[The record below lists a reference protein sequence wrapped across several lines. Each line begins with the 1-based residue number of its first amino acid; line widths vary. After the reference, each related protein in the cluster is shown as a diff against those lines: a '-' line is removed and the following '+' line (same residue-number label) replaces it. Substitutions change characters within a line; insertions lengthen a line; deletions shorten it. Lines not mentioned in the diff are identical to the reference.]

1 MNLDIANMV
10 MNIGQ
15 TSQGFDWGNFWTA
28 LFASFFGAFTAYKF
42 NIWRENKKQEEE
54 EKAKLL
60 KLFYDINILIKAF
73 VYYHENIAAKINNL
87 TTDELKSI
95 TPITIKKLNIKIEE
109 YGFIT
114 TFCPKL
120 YEILT
125 YLVQDINYIYEQEKI
140 SSEYFTKTKKE
151 IYLIKLDHIKVSTKK
166 LLAKLFVCLLN
177 LNNALIKHYKL
188 KNLIKD
194 EVINSYIRAKKVL
207 DKTKKA
213 YTNILST
220 SEKLNIDKEN
230 LKTIKIDL
238 DYINEIL
245 DTWVIDFGLNEK
257 QKEIIEKEIAD
268 QAKLKW
274 EAPENEI

>member
-10 MNIGQ
+10 MNIGEA
-15 TSQGFDWGNFWTA
+15 SKGFDWGDFWTA
-28 LFASFFGAFTAYKF
+28 LFGAGFGTFTAYKL
-42 NIWRENKKQEEE
+42 NICRENKKQDEE

-87 TTDELKSI
+87 ITDELKSI
-95 TPITIKKLNIKIEE
+95 TPITIKNLNIKIEE

-114 TFCPKL
+114 TFSPKL

-125 YLVQDINYIYEQEKI
+125 YLVQDINYINEQEKI
-140 SSEYFTKTKKE
+140 SFEYFRKARKE
-151 IYLIKLDHIKVSTKK
+151 VCLIKLEHIKVSTKK

-177 LNNALIKHYKL
+177 LNNALIKHYNL

-194 EVINSYIRAKKVL
+194 EVVNSYIRAKKVL
-207 DKTKKA
+207 DKTKNTYA
-213 YTNILST
+213 NILST
-220 SEKLNIDKEN
+220 SKETNIDKEN
-230 LKTIKIDL
+230 LKTIKADL

-245 DTWVIDFGLNEK
+245 DTWLMDFELNKKTKEK
-257 QKEIIEKEIAD
+257 IEKEIAE
-268 QAKLKW
+268 QEKLK
-274 EAPENEI
+274 

>member
-1 MNLDIANMV
+1 MNLDIADMV

-15 TSQGFDWGNFWTA
+15 TSQGFDWGNFGTT
-28 LFASFFGAFTAYKF
+28 LFASFFGALAAFGC
-42 NIWRENKKQEEE
+42 NILQKNIVRKEE

-60 KLFYDINILIKAF
+60 KLFYDINILIKSF

-87 TTDELKSI
+87 TTDELKSV
-95 TPITIKKLNIKIEE
+95 TPITIKNLNIKIEE

-140 SSEYFTKTKKE
+140 SSEYFTKTKKG
-151 IYLIKLDHIKVSTKK
+151 IYLIKLNHIKVSTKK
-166 LLAKLFVCLLN
+166 LLAKLFICLLN
-177 LNNALIKHYKL
+177 LNNALTKHYNL

-194 EVINSYIRAKKVL
+194 EVINSYIRVKKVL

-213 YTNILST
+213 YMNILST
-220 SEKLNIDKEN
+220 SKEINIDKKN
-230 LKTIKIDL
+230 LKTIKADL

-245 DTWVIDFGLNEK
+245 DTWVMDFGLNKK
-257 QKEIIEKEIAD
+257 QKEIIETEIAE
-268 QAKLKW
+268 QAKSKW

>member
-60 KLFYDINILIKAF
+60 KLFYDINILIKSF

-177 LNNALIKHYKL
+177 LNNALIKHYNL

-194 EVINSYIRAKKVL
+194 EVINSYIRVKKVL

-220 SEKLNIDKEN
+220 SEELNIDKEN
-230 LKTIKIDL
+230 LKTIKADL
-238 DYINEIL
+238 DYINEVL
-245 DTWVIDFGLNEK
+245 DTWVIDFELSKE
-257 QKEIIEKEIAD
+257 QKKLIENEIAE
-268 QAKLKW
+268 QAKSKW
-274 EAPENEI
+274 EAPENDF